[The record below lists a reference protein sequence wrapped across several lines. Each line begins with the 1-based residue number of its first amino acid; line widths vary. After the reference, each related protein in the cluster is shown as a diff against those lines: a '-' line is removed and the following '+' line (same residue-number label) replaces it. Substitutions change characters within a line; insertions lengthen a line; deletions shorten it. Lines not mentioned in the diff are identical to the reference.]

1 MAGDCWKLR
10 CDVEK
15 LLNAE
20 FQDMKSRLGCDEGDN
35 VKASS
40 AMLKIVT
47 YLKAVIQEDIDNLY
61 EIEMED
67 DG

>member
-1 MAGDCWKLR
+1 MAADCWKLR

-20 FQDMKSRLGCDEGDN
+20 VQDMKSRLGCDEGDN

-40 AMLKIVT
+40 AMLKIVAYIKEIT
-47 YLKAVIQEDIDNLY
+47 QDDIDNLDKMGGD
-61 EIEMED
+61 E
-67 DG
+67 

>member
-20 FQDMKSRLGCDEGDN
+20 FQDMKSRLGCDDGDN

-40 AMLKIVT
+40 AMLKIVA
-47 YLKAVIQEDIDNLY
+47 YLKEITQDDIDNLD
-61 EIEMED
+61 EMGD
-67 DG
+67 DE

>member
-20 FQDMKSRLGCDEGDN
+20 FQDMKSRLGCDDGDN

-40 AMLKIVT
+40 AMLKIVAC
-47 YLKAVIQEDIDNLY
+47 LKEITQDDIDNLD
-61 EIEMED
+61 EMGD
-67 DG
+67 DE